1 MEATLNL
8 RHHLY
13 LKPVFCLTIPIS
25 TGHTLGY
32 HRCPMAFPSLHLDAR
47 RSPSFP
53 PKPLYV
59 VSCQQRP
66 DDTTP
71 ASPVPLPDSLVDAM
85 SQSSKKKSFLAKL
98 LGYRKPSLRSLY
110 LAALWG
116 PNMEKQVL
124 EDAEKAY
131 RDSNFLKIA
140 RKEFNEGLAKTR
152 IDWEDLR
159 RAARKLEMAGK
170 EAEAIKK
177 LERISKKLG
186 GEDAYEASLL
196 KAEMLIYQNSFPQ
209 RKNLL
214 DIEKMLLPD
223 DARPHLLLA
232 VARAVSEGASPEA
245 MASWKNYVKIREIYK
260 IRGENL
266 LGPQTDF
273 GEVSGPPMDCGEVSG
288 PPMVEDHWKV
298 PTKEQF
304 LEIVEYLKREINT
317 A

>member
-116 PNMEKQVL
+116 PNMEKQ
-124 EDAEKAY
+124 
-131 RDSNFLKIA
+131 
-140 RKEFNEGLAKTR
+140 
-152 IDWEDLR
+152 